1 MADPSSPLAE
11 ALARV
16 GDRWTLLVVEALL
29 EGPRRFSELGEQV
42 EGIAPNIL
50 SQRLKHL
57 EREGLVLT
65 EPYTDRPPR
74 YEYRL
79 TAPGKE
85 LADALRALSQWGAQ
99 HSEAESPGMAPA
111 DPSRGPLVVPH
122 LRCGRRPRRGRPPLR
137 VTVPLDPETLRP
149 SSPRWDALLNG
160 RQVAYLDGPGG
171 TQVPKTVIE
180 AMADYLRQGGATSVV
195 ASPAATPPR
204 RRWPPPGLPSP
215 I

>member
-99 HSEAESPGMAPA
+99 HSEAEVPRHGACGSS
-111 DPSRGPLVVPH
+111 SR
-122 LRCGRRPRRGRPPLR
+122 
-137 VTVPLDPETLRP
+137 
-149 SSPRWDALLNG
+149 SA
-160 RQVAYLDGPGG
+160 
-171 TQVPKTVIE
+171 
-180 AMADYLRQGGATSVV
+180 GGAPPALRSPTPTRPTS
-195 ASPAATPPR
+195 ATRDRAAGP
-204 RRWPPPGLPSP
+204 
-215 I
+215 